1 MAEKELTVDKKEIQ
15 NPQEFTREGPV
26 FNPDVDIYETEEE
39 LVLIADLPDVQKED
53 LDIDLNENT
62 LTINA
67 HVKQGT
73 TGTLLYKEYDVG
85 DYKRSFTISNVI
97 DQGKIQA
104 ELKNGILRVVLPKA
118 ETAKPRKI
126 EIRT

>member
-1 MAEKELTVDKKEIQ
+1 MAEKELTVDKKEVQ

-26 FNPDVDIYETEEE
+26 FNPDVDIYENDNE
-39 LVLIADLPDVQKED
+39 LILIADLPGVVKDD

-67 HVKQGT
+67 HVKQET
-73 TGTLLYKEYDVG
+73 QGTLLYNEYKVG

-97 DQGKIQA
+97 DQSKIQA

-126 EIRT
+126 EIHT

>member
-1 MAEKELTVDKKEIQ
+1 M
-15 NPQEFTREGPV
+15 PG
-26 FNPDVDIYETEEE
+26 
-39 LVLIADLPDVQKED
+39 VQKED
-53 LDIDLNENT
+53 LDIDLNEST

-67 HVKQGT
+67 HVKQSAQ
-73 TGTLLYKEYDVG
+73 GTLLYKEYDVG

-97 DQGKIQA
+97 DQSKIQA
-104 ELKNGILRVVLPKA
+104 ELKNGILQVVLPKA

>member
-1 MAEKELTVDKKEIQ
+1 MTEKELTVDKKEVQ

-26 FNPDVDIYETEEE
+26 FNPDVDIYESDDE
-39 LVLIADLPDVQKED
+39 LVLVADLPGVIKED

-67 HVKQGT
+67 HVKQET
-73 TGTLLYKEYDVG
+73 KGTLLYKEYEVG

-97 DQGKIQA
+97 DQSKIQA
-104 ELKNGILRVVLPKA
+104 ELNNGILRVVLPKA

-126 EIRT
+126 AIRT

>member
-1 MAEKELTVDKKEIQ
+1 MADEYRVEKKEVQ

-26 FNPDVDIYETEEE
+26 FNPDVDIYETQDE
-39 LVLIADLPDVQKED
+39 LKLIADLPGVQKED
-53 LDIDLNENT
+53 LDIDLNEST

-67 HVKQGT
+67 HVKQSAQ
-73 TGTLLYKEYDVG
+73 GTLLYKEYDVG

-97 DQGKIQA
+97 DQSKIQA
-104 ELKNGILRVVLPKA
+104 ELKNGILQVVLPKA

>member
-1 MAEKELTVDKKEIQ
+1 MADEYRVEKKEVQ
-15 NPQEFTREGPV
+15 NLQEFTREGPV
-26 FNPDVDIYETEEE
+26 FNPDVDIYETQDE
-39 LVLIADLPDVQKED
+39 LKLIADLPGVQKED
-53 LDIDLNENT
+53 LDIDLNEST

-67 HVKQGT
+67 HVKQSAQ
-73 TGTLLYKEYDVG
+73 GTLLYKEYDVG

-97 DQGKIQA
+97 DQSKIQA
-104 ELKNGILRVVLPKA
+104 ELKNGILQVVLPKA

>member
-1 MAEKELTVDKKEIQ
+1 MAEKELSVDKKEIK

-26 FNPDVDIYETEEE
+26 FNPDVDIFENDNE
-39 LVLIADLPDVQKED
+39 LILCADLPGVQKED

-67 HVKQGT
+67 HVKLAT
-73 TGTLLYKEYDVG
+73 KGTLLYKEYDIG
-85 DYKRSFTISNVI
+85 DYKRSFTISNVV
-97 DQGKIQA
+97 DQSKIQA

>member
-1 MAEKELTVDKKEIQ
+1 MAEKELTVDKKEVQ

-26 FNPDVDIYETEEE
+26 FNPDVDIYETDEA
-39 LVLIADLPDVQKED
+39 LKLIADLPGVQKED

-67 HVKQGT
+67 HVKQSPQGN
-73 TGTLLYKEYDVG
+73 LLYKEYDVG

-97 DQGKIQA
+97 DQSKIQA
-104 ELKNGILRVVLPKA
+104 ELKNGILQVLLPKA